1 MNIPKLSFIYA
12 YPLDRGQRNL
22 FQEKGL
28 EYPSVEEIRSVLK
41 EWEELW
47 QETESAKSIIAKLI
61 DVTGRTPERNL
72 ECFVYGTGLG
82 AMSTPFL
89 LPIQNKLG
97 NKPID
102 DKFIDV
108 VIHELL
114 HIFITTNNRKYWGHV
129 EEKYKDEEAVCRNH
143 ILLYAML
150 QETYLDLFN
159 QEPLDFSRTNLPPGY
174 ARAIELVKQIGYKE
188 IISEYKALI

>member
-1 MNIPKLSFIYA
+1 MNIPNLSFIYA

-28 EYPSVEEIRSVLK
+28 DYPSMEEVRSVLK
-41 EWEELW
+41 EWEKLW
-47 QETESAKSIIAKLI
+47 QETESTKNIIAKLTEI
-61 DVTGRTPERNL
+61 TGRTPERNL

-89 LPIQNKLG
+89 LPIRNKLG
-97 NKPID
+97 NKPTD
-102 DKFIDV
+102 DKFIDT
-108 VIHELL
+108 VIHELI
-114 HIFITTNNRKYWGHV
+114 HIFITTNNRQYWGFV
-129 EEKYKDEEAVCRNH
+129 EEKYKNEDATCRNH
-143 ILLYAML
+143 ILLYAL
-150 QETYLDLFN
+150 LYQVYQELFN
-159 QEPLDFSRTNLPPGY
+159 QEPLDFSRDNLPVGY